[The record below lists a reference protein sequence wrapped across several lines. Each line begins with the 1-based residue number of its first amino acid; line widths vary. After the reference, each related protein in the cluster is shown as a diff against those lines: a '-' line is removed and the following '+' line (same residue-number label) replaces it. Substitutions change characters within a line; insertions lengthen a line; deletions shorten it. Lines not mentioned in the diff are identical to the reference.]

1 MSSRDPA
8 SPKFSLSLTG
18 FDQFSGNPEDE
29 NVNFFLTVAELQKIN
44 EAMRQQV
51 RLTEKNLQSTNQE
64 IEGKSLPSTVRI

>member
-1 MSSRDPA
+1 VLKNDLE
-8 SPKFSLSLTG
+8 KVLLNNL
-18 FDQFSGNPEDE
+18 SGNSEDE

-64 IEGKSLPSTVRI
+64 IEGISKYCKDLNTGQIL